1 MTKIRPSFEITLT
14 NSFLYRSRPNKRP
27 PSLITWAV
35 FCLNAFIYFFIFTQQ
50 ICSNLFCCTA
60 EIHLYNKSLDSG
72 FESATVSA
80 LIALWYQGWDGGRF
94 KSWCGFSVVCQ
105 LSICTDLNMF
115 FFFFFYTSLTSLP
128 SCHRCSH
135 NWLASTIALHT
146 FFFFLNRTSYS
157 LHPFI

>member
-115 FFFFFYTSLTSLP
+115 FVFFFILPWHPYQVAIDAAITDWLQPLLCTRFFFF
-128 SCHRCSH
+128 
-135 NWLASTIALHT
+135 
-146 FFFFLNRTSYS
+146 NRTSYS